1 MCKDTYI
8 YTHVCAH
15 TLKHTYAHILTLT
28 LIGIDTIH
36 IQHTTYNT
44 HTQPTHVQA
53 SLHTPTAHNLS
64 DKHIGCP
71 ECRVSLQ
78 TLSLCQLICAVLTQ
92 AKHVHAHTDIIE
104 YTSTRTQYSHIHTV
118 CVLQCMQGSFADL

>member
-44 HTQPTHVQA
+44 HTRNRHTCKQVCTHQQ
-53 SLHTPTAHNLS
+53 HTIYLTN
-64 DKHIGCP
+64 
-71 ECRVSLQ
+71 
-78 TLSLCQLICAVLTQ
+78 TLAVLN
-92 AKHVHAHTDIIE
+92 AG
-104 YTSTRTQYSHIHTV
+104 SV
-118 CVLQCMQGSFADL
+118 CRP